1 MALVPASVTDPVADA
16 IYGHYKAVYCSEPAR
31 PYLGASALGK
41 ECSRQLWYGLHWV
54 KPAQFP
60 GRLYR
65 VFQTGHLQEPRV
77 VADLRAIGCDV
88 REIDPATGKQ
98 WSFSEASTGHH
109 LKGNSDGEVTGVP
122 GAFKTK
128 HVLEIKTSSDKY
140 FKIMQKDGVKKA
152 KPEHFAQMQLYMGW
166 SKTTR
171 ALYFVVNKDN
181 EEIYT
186 ERVEF
191 DQSVF
196 DALIAKANAIID
208 STEPPTRLSD
218 DPTWYQ
224 CSFCDYKAMC
234 HGQELPFVNC
244 RTCAHSTPIKT
255 GEAVWTCSK
264 YEAEIPVDAQ
274 REGCSGHLYIPILLE
289 RVAKPVDGTDSSVT
303 YEMSNGGQFI
313 NGDPDEFGIHISST
327 EIHSVSDKAALVE
340 PRIVELR
347 QQMMEQYPGTRLAA

>member
-1 MALVPASVTDPVADA
+1 MAQVPASVTDPVADA
-16 IYGHYKAVYCSEPAR
+16 IYSHYKAVYGAEKAR

-41 ECSRQLWYGLHWV
+41 PCSRQLWYGLHWV

-77 VADLRAIGCDV
+77 YADLTGIGCKV
-88 REIDPATGKQ
+88 ETIDPSTGKQ
-98 WSFSEASTGHH
+98 WSFSEPATGDH
-109 LKGNSDGEVTGVP
+109 LKGNCDGFVTGVP
-122 GAFKTK
+122 GANKTR

-140 FKIMQKDGVKKA
+140 FKIMQKDGVQKA

-166 SKTTR
+166 SKSTR

-191 DQSVF
+191 DQAAF
-196 DALIAKANAIID
+196 DALIVKANAIID
-208 STEPPTRLSD
+208 STEPPSRISD

-224 CSFCDYKAMC
+224 CSFCDYKAIC
-234 HGQELPFVNC
+234 HGQELPAVNC
-244 RTCAHSTPIKT
+244 RTCAHSTPVKT
-255 GEAVWTCSK
+255 GDAVWTCAK
-264 YEAEIPVDAQ
+264 YESEIPVEAQ

-289 RVAKPVDGTDSSVT
+289 RCAKPVDGTDSSVV
-303 YEMSNGGQFI
+303 YEMSNGGRFT
-313 NGDPDEFGIHISST
+313 NGDPDEFGDYISSA
-327 EIHSVSDKAALVE
+327 EIFAVADKSVLVN
-340 PRIVELR
+340 PRVIEMR
-347 QQMMEQYPGTRLAA
+347 KQYEGSRLAA